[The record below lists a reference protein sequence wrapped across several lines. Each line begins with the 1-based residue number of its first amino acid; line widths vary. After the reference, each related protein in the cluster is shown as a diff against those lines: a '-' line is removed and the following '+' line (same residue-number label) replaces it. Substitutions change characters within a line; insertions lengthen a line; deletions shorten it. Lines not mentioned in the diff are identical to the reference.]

1 MLIDILWLIG
11 SLVVIL
17 LGCELF
23 TNGIEWTGKKL
34 QLSEGLVGSV
44 LAAVGTALPETLI
57 PIIAIIFSNNTESV
71 QVGIGA
77 IAGAPF
83 MLSTLAFF
91 VSGIAV
97 VIYAFMKKR
106 DSELKINSKVI
117 TTDLLFFLISYSIAI
132 GVSFLH
138 IRFVNIIVACLLTL
152 SYGYYLWLTLQHEG
166 VISHELDVLHFS
178 RNIPTPRL
186 RIIGVQVLAGLAFI
200 VIGAHFFVDSLID
213 TAKIFSISPLILS
226 LILTPVATE
235 LPEKMNSVIWLGKG
249 RDTMAIGNI
258 TGAMVFQGSFPVA
271 FGMAFTPWD
280 ISHST
285 MASAVLAIISSAYF
299 YIMLKKNGAL
309 HFRDLLFGGIAYAG
323 FIIYVFFING

>member
-1 MLIDILWLIG
+1 LLIDIVWLIG

-57 PIIAIIFSNNTESV
+57 PIIAVIFSSNSESV

-97 VIYAFMKKR
+97 AVYSLMKKR
-106 DSELKINSKVI
+106 DSDLKINSKVI
-117 TTDLLFFLISYSIAI
+117 TTDLLFFLISYTIAI
-132 GVSFLH
+132 GVSFFH
-138 IRFVNIIVACLLTL
+138 NKAINIIVACLLTL

-166 VISHELDVLHFS
+166 VISHELDALHFS
-178 RNIPTPRL
+178 RKNDKPRL
-186 RIIGVQVLAGLAFI
+186 RIIGLQVLAGLSFI

-235 LPEKMNSVIWLGKG
+235 LPEKMNSVLWLAKG

-271 FGMAFTPWD
+271 FGMAFTPWH

-285 MASAVLAIISSAYF
+285 LASAILAIISSVYF
-299 YIMLKKNGAL
+299 YFMLKKNGSL
-309 HFRDLLFGGIAYAG
+309 HFRDLLFGGIAYTG
-323 FIIYVFFING
+323 FLVYVFFING

>member
-11 SLVVIL
+11 SLIVIL

-57 PIIAIIFSNNTESV
+57 PIIAIIFSSDRESV

-97 VIYAFMKKR
+97 VIYALMKKR
-106 DSELKINSKVI
+106 DSKLKINSKVI
-117 TTDLLFFLISYSIAI
+117 TTDLLFFLLSYSIAI

-138 IRFVNIIVACLLTL
+138 SRLVNIIVACLLTL

-166 VISHELDVLHFS
+166 AISHELDALHFS
-178 RNIPTPRL
+178 RNDNKPRL
-186 RIIGVQVLAGLAFI
+186 RVISSQVVTGLAFI
-200 VIGAHFFVDSLID
+200 ILGAHFFVESLID

-249 RDTMAIGNI
+249 SDTMAIGNI

-271 FGMAFTPWD
+271 FGMAFTPWH

-285 MASAVLAIISSAYF
+285 MASAVLAIISSTYF
-299 YIMLKKNGAL
+299 YFMLKKNGGL
-309 HFRDLLFGGIAYAG
+309 HFRDLMFGGIAYTG
-323 FIIYVFFING
+323 FIIYVLFING

>member
-1 MLIDILWLIG
+1 MIIEIVWLIG
-11 SLVVIL
+11 SLIVIL

-57 PIIAIIFSNNTESV
+57 PIIAIIFSGDVSSV

-91 VSGIAV
+91 VSGVAV
-97 VIYAFMKKR
+97 VIYASMKKR

-117 TTDLLFFLISYSIAI
+117 TTDLLFFLIVYTAAI

-138 IRFVNIIVACLLTL
+138 SRLINIIVACLLTL
-152 SYGYYLWLTLQHEG
+152 SYCYYLWLTLQHEG
-166 VISHELDVLHFS
+166 VISHELEALHFS
-178 RNIPTPRL
+178 RNNSKPRL
-186 RIIGVQVLAGLAFI
+186 RIIAAQVLAGLACI

-226 LILTPVATE
+226 LLLTPVATE
-235 LPEKMNSVIWLGKG
+235 LPEKMNSVLWLAKG

-271 FGMAFTPWD
+271 FGMAFTQWH
-280 ISHST
+280 ISEST
-285 MASAVLAIISSAYF
+285 LVSALLAILSSLYF
-299 YIMLKKNGAL
+299 YIMLKKNGGL
-309 HFRDLLFGGIAYAG
+309 HFRNLLVGGAAYAG
-323 FIIYVFFING
+323 FIVYVFFAA

>member
-1 MLIDILWLIG
+1 MIIEIAWLVG
-11 SLVVIL
+11 SLIVIL

-57 PIIAIIFSNNTESV
+57 PIIAIIFSGDVSSV

-91 VSGIAV
+91 VSGVAV
-97 VIYAFMKKR
+97 VTYAVMKKR
-106 DSELKINSKVI
+106 DSGLKINSKVI
-117 TTDLLFFLISYSIAI
+117 TTDLLFFLIIYTVAI

-138 IRFVNIIVACLLTL
+138 SRLINIIVACMLTL

-166 VISHELDVLHFS
+166 VISHELEALHFS
-178 RNIPTPRL
+178 KNNSKPRL
-186 RIIGVQVLAGLAFI
+186 RIIAAQVFTGLAFI
-200 VIGAHFFVDSLID
+200 VIGAHFFVESIID
-213 TAKIFSISPLILS
+213 TAKLFSISPLILS
-226 LILTPVATE
+226 LLLTPVATE
-235 LPEKMNSVIWLGKG
+235 LPEKMNSVLWLAKG

-271 FGMAFTPWD
+271 FGMAFTPWH
-280 ISHST
+280 ISEST
-285 MASAVLAIISSAYF
+285 LVSALLAILSSLYF
-299 YIMLKKNGAL
+299 YIMLKKNGGL
-309 HFRDLLFGGIAYAG
+309 HFRDLLLGGGAYAG
-323 FIIYVFFING
+323 FIVYVFFAA

>member
-1 MLIDILWLIG
+1 LIIDILWLIG
-11 SLVVIL
+11 SLIVIL

-138 IRFVNIIVACLLTL
+138 IRLVNIIVACLLTL
-152 SYGYYLWLTLQHEG
+152 SYGYYLWLHYSMK
-166 VISHELDVLHFS
+166 V
-178 RNIPTPRL
+178 
-186 RIIGVQVLAGLAFI
+186 
-200 VIGAHFFVDSLID
+200 
-213 TAKIFSISPLILS
+213 
-226 LILTPVATE
+226 
-235 LPEKMNSVIWLGKG
+235 
-249 RDTMAIGNI
+249 
-258 TGAMVFQGSFPVA
+258 
-271 FGMAFTPWD
+271 
-280 ISHST
+280 
-285 MASAVLAIISSAYF
+285 
-299 YIMLKKNGAL
+299 
-309 HFRDLLFGGIAYAG
+309 
-323 FIIYVFFING
+323 